1 MNINN
6 ANTNFF
12 EETQTK
18 KIENNNININ
28 EYKNK
33 TKNLLLDDHS
43 KDDNKEIKNKEKE
56 EESPL
61 IKQKGI
67 IF

>member
-1 MNINN
+1 M
-6 ANTNFF
+6 
-12 EETQTK
+12 
-18 KIENNNININ
+18 N

-33 TKNLLLDDHS
+33 TKNLLLDDDS

-56 EESPL
+56 EEYPL
-61 IKQKGI
+61 IMQKGI